1 MASVSKYGVLSVDLE
16 DWYHLDYLRDKPCDR
31 AYSMLDGLD
40 EYRRILE
47 SHDRPSSFF
56 VVGEIAQSLSTV
68 LRELADAG
76 HDVGGHGWSH
86 VRPLTMGVDG
96 FASEVSRSK
105 MKLEDILGRP
115 VIGYRAPCFSLDRQ
129 RLEIVRDVGYSFDL
143 SRIRFG
149 DHPLYGDLNL
159 DGFTEVSPAIYSAG
173 DFFEFEVSTLTVG
186 RKQLSVAGG
195 GICASCRG

>member
-1 MASVSKYGVLSVDLE
+1 MASASKYAVLSVDLE

-76 HDVGGHGWSH
+76 HDVLFSYSRSDSKLERLAKDCGGKHGSVSEAVGHG
-86 VRPLTMGVDG
+86 
-96 FASEVSRSK
+96 
-105 MKLEDILGRP
+105 
-115 VIGYRAPCFSLDRQ
+115 
-129 RLEIVRDVGYSFDL
+129 DVL
-143 SRIRFG
+143 
-149 DHPLYGDLNL
+149 LLNDKAAGQL
-159 DGFTEVSPAIYSAG
+159 GFTFPQA
-173 DFFEFEVSTLTVG
+173 T
-186 RKQLSVAGG
+186 RKRAKRV
-195 GICASCRG
+195 IR